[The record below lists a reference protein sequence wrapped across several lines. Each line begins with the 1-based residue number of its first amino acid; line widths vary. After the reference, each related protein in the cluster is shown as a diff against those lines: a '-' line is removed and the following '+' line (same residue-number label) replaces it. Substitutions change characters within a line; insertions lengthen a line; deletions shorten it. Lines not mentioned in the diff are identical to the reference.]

1 MLKIRWNV
9 SWLFGI
15 LLGIGV
21 ILTLVLPGDIPWREE
36 EAELF
41 REGTV
46 IDDNEIVSAVDND
59 CSILRLLAIHD
70 FGVRH
75 EQSFVLATGI
85 QTK

>member
-41 REGTV
+41 RAALAQEGGLFPFGCSGSGSES
-46 IDDNEIVSAVDND
+46 IPIRSWLPASGRRAV
-59 CSILRLLAIHD
+59 C
-70 FGVRH
+70 
-75 EQSFVLATGI
+75 
-85 QTK
+85 